1 MDDYLE
7 KITKKKEPQDHPQY
21 EPPAIITYD
30 GDDILEE
37 IGPAQTVTGPPAID
51 FELEFPPF

>member
-7 KITKKKEPQDHPQY
+7 KITKEKEPEDHPQY

-30 GDDILEE
+30 GDDIIEE
-37 IGPAQTVTGPPAID
+37 LGPAQTCTGDTGCPSDPP
-51 FELEFPPF
+51 